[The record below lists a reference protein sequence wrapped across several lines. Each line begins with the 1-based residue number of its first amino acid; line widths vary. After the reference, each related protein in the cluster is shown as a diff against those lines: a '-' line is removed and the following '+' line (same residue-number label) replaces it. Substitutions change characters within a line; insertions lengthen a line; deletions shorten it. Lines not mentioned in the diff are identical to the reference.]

1 MEECGELIAACNHYL
16 RSGKDQKQQAEY
28 NRGRMQGLDMTRPKY
43 RRMLNEP

>member
-1 MEECGELIAACNHYL
+1 MAN
-16 RSGKDQKQQAEY
+16 KQTEY